1 MGSRSNS
8 TPFLLFSQQ
17 AMNNLKHSLSAKRAL
32 EAHARGSM
40 VTVPSSLEAR
50 AEIVMN
56 QNLLMRC
63 LQRPSGHSPLGS
75 PEQPHPTPAF
85 SGPGR
90 PWHSPTSATP
100 SPPDLQPKA
109 RSCRRLG
116 AERVGQVLG
125 SQQEGRERRGGV
137 RSIQGQRRYV
147 QEDMQAPPQSHQ
159 GGRLQNSQSFLTSEP
174 EGP

>member
-1 MGSRSNS
+1 MGSHSNS

-56 QNLLMRC
+56 QNLLTRC

-90 PWHSPTSATP
+90 PWP
-100 SPPDLQPKA
+100 L
-109 RSCRRLG
+109 
-116 AERVGQVLG
+116 
-125 SQQEGRERRGGV
+125 
-137 RSIQGQRRYV
+137 
-147 QEDMQAPPQSHQ
+147 
-159 GGRLQNSQSFLTSEP
+159 
-174 EGP
+174 